1 MTTQCHKRWQRRL
14 PCGRQRGQLPRRQ
27 GGSQVIGIRFGRAV
41 SPQTQRASV
50 ERAECRG
57 HGCAD
62 RPADQPDLG
71 CVPAF
76 PPAPKDRLIAIFFG
90 IHRSPGSCRGGCD
103 RIGGRGRG
111 LKACPVI
118 AGGKR
123 SAATG
128 CRLYNP
134 CRVEWNGC
142 WG

>member
-1 MTTQCHKRWQRRL
+1 MTTQCHKIWQRRL

-27 GGSQVIGIRFGRAV
+27 VGSQVIGIRFGRAV

-76 PPAPKDRLIAIFFG
+76 PPAPKDRLIAIFSECTPDC
-90 IHRSPGSCRGGCD
+90 SPGLSGLEGAFVTCYDITAYVNHRTSHGG
-103 RIGGRGRG
+103 
-111 LKACPVI
+111 
-118 AGGKR
+118 
-123 SAATG
+123 
-128 CRLYNP
+128 
-134 CRVEWNGC
+134 
-142 WG
+142 